1 MTRQIALLRGI
12 NVGGHNRVAMAD
24 LRALLGGAG
33 YGDVV
38 TLGVSGNVVLSTKTT
53 PEHLAPELE
62 DRIAQGLGLRPRVL
76 VRTREELAAVVAHD
90 PLGVLAAEE
99 PKRYQVNF
107 LSAEPDPHALD
118 AIAAIDLAPERWV
131 HRGREIYAWHPVGV
145 HNSPLAKLLTE
156 KRLGVAV
163 TARNWNTVTKLLA
176 LAGAESS

>member
-24 LRALLGGAG
+24 LRALLAGAG
-33 YGDVV
+33 YGEVL
-38 TLGVSGNVVLSTKTT
+38 TLGVSGNVVLSAKTV
-53 PEHLAPELE
+53 PERLGTELE
-62 DRIAQGLGLRPRVL
+62 ARIAEGLGLQVRVV
-76 VRTREELAAVVAHD
+76 VRTRTELAAVVAHD
-90 PLGVLAAEE
+90 PLGELAAAE

-107 LSAEPDPHALD
+107 LSAEPDPQALQ
-118 AIAAIDLAPERWV
+118 AIAALDLAPERWV

-145 HNSPLAKLLTE
+145 HNSPLAKLLTD

-176 LAGAESS
+176 MAEAESS